1 MRLFVCFGGSAA
13 VVDDDAAGGIEAAA
27 AASARRRRHQRG
39 SSSSFRGKF
48 FLSGSRSKGT
58 TRKPSS
64 GPEPSPPAEEKE
76 RAGDADAAWGLH
88 TASSSVPSSALL
100 SSEASLDLDPCSAT
114 SRSSASASA
123 LVSGV
128 FFPPPAPKR
137 EASSKGSSTSS
148 PAAGAAAVVLCL
160 LMVVFCGR
168 VGATVLTSTALYLFP
183 RRWPGR
189 PTHKEGAVE
198 TMERDAEAEMT
209 NREGGYGNTE
219 GFLVMNRNS

>member
-1 MRLFVCFGGSAA
+1 MRLLVCFGGSAA
-13 VVDDDAAGGIEAAA
+13 VVDDDAAGGIEAAVVA
-27 AASARRRRHQRG
+27 ARRRRHQRG
-39 SSSSFRGKF
+39 SFRGKF
-48 FLSGSRSKGT
+48 LSGSSKGKT
-58 TRKPSS
+58 KEPSS

-128 FFPPPAPKR
+128 FFAPPAPKR

-168 VGATVLTSTALYLFP
+168 VGATVLTSTAFYLFP

-189 PTHKEGAVE
+189 PTHKEGGVE
-198 TMERDAEAEMT
+198 SMECDADKETA
-209 NREGGYGNTE
+209 NREGDYGNTE
-219 GFLVMNRNS
+219 VFLVTNRNS